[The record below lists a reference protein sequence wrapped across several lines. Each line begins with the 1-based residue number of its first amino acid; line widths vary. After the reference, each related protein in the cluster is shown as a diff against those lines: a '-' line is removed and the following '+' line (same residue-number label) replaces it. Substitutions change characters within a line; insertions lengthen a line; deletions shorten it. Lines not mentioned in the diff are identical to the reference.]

1 MKSPGVEQTEG
12 NIEPDEADMIKYLLT
27 ATLTL
32 LSPRAL
38 AAGSERSSQE
48 SITFDTFVEAV
59 LSHHPQR
66 SIDEIS
72 LARAKEG
79 FNRAGVLSD
88 PQIKI
93 GRDEVPFR
101 GRLQPR
107 PEMADMAK
115 ENAQWRLEFS
125 QSLPWPGALA
135 AEERVA
141 QSSVANIE
149 TNFGVADLIR
159 RFEAQELYLG
169 LIRTDKVL
177 MIEKANFL
185 VVDGVSELTQAKFR
199 QGIGSHYEFLQA
211 HSERGVLKANVAS
224 LETELLNLKR
234 HALLL
239 MGSPNLSNPEG
250 VSFVLD
256 WPSSLTGPD
265 LAQNKGSQDFARL
278 KIQRE
283 KELEIARQDAAY
295 RRSLPSLMASGMV
308 MEEDS
313 GMRMYGAMVGVSL
326 PVFSQIQRN
335 SLKTEGSLTQTQA
348 EQALS
353 WHERRKSL
361 ALMQADSR
369 IAQIQANYLA
379 LEREIIPPV
388 KDHIE
393 AVTVQFSQGKSDI
406 TAIIAGRRTL
416 LNLEISKVR
425 MMEALARARL
435 SIEKIQAGLIDEE
448 LDLDV
453 PQLVGASSN
462 MGMTGGGSPGMSPM
476 TSGKDRMPMKP
487 RQPGMKAGPETKI
500 EDEPDGPA
508 QQGKS
513 PGMDM

>member
-1 MKSPGVEQTEG
+1 
-12 NIEPDEADMIKYLLT
+12 MIKYLFA

-32 LSPRAL
+32 LPLRAA
-38 AAGSERSSQE
+38 AAGGEGSAQE
-48 SITFDTFVEAV
+48 NITFEKFVEAV

-66 SIDEIS
+66 SIDEKS

-79 FNRAGVLSD
+79 VSRAGILSD

-101 GRLQPR
+101 GRLQPQ

-125 QSLPWPGALA
+125 QSLLWPGALA

-141 QSSVANIE
+141 QSSVANAEANVGI
-149 TNFGVADLIR
+149 ADLMR
-159 RFEAQELYLG
+159 RFEAQELYLR
-169 LIRTDKVL
+169 LIRTDKL
-177 MIEKANFL
+177 LAIEKANFL
-185 VVDGVSELTQAKFR
+185 VVDGVDEFTQAKFR

-239 MGSPNLSNPEG
+239 MDSPALSNPEA

-256 WPSSLTGPD
+256 WPSSLTSPD
-265 LAQNKGSQDFARL
+265 IAQNKSTQDFASL
-278 KIQRE
+278 KIQRG
-283 KELEIARQDAAY
+283 KELEIARQDAEY
-295 RRSLPSLMASGMV
+295 RRSLPSFMASGMV
-308 MEEDS
+308 MQEDS

-335 SLKTEGSLTQTQA
+335 SLKTEGGLTQTQA
-348 EQALS
+348 EQAVA

-406 TAIIAGRRTL
+406 TSIIAGRRTL

-425 MMEALARARL
+425 MIEALARARL
-435 SIEKIQAGLIDEE
+435 SVEKIKAGLIDEE
-448 LDLDV
+448 LDLEV
-453 PQLVGASSN
+453 PQLVGANSSS
-462 MGMTGGGSPGMSPM
+462 MGLTGGGSSGMSPM

-487 RQPGMKAGPETKI
+487 KQPGMKAGPETKM
-500 EDEPDGPA
+500 EEEADEPA
-508 QQGKS
+508 QQGKP